1 MKTWHLIVRTR
12 WNFDDF
18 LTIHWWIFTPTWDAT
33 TKTLTGHDWSTAFI
47 YWSPLDSWHVALPN
61 MRSISMWK
69 TTARRWILSCP
80 MFSKET
86 QLILLAMYHYTSQY
100 TPVYPLYPYIYL
112 DTIITH
118 YTLKI
123 SNYTYP
129 INSNYILYIPSIP
142 VYDIDILMLYISHFS
157 PIKSP

>member
-1 MKTWHLIVRTR
+1 MKTWHLIVKTR

-69 TTARRWILSCP
+69 TMATRWILSFP
-80 MFSKET
+80 MFFPKKPNSHCWLCIT
-86 QLILLAMYHYTSQY
+86 THPNIPQYIPCILISRYNYHTLYTK
-100 TPVYPLYPYIYL
+100 
-112 DTIITH
+112 TIKF
-118 YTLKI
+118 YF
-123 SNYTYP
+123 S

-142 VYDIDILMLYISHFS
+142 VYDIDIMMLYISHFS
-157 PIKSP
+157 PTKSP

>member
-1 MKTWHLIVRTR
+1 MKTWHLIVKTR

-69 TTARRWILSCP
+69 TMATRWILSFP
-80 MFSKET
+80 IFFQRSPT
-86 QLILLAMYHYTSQY
+86 HIVGYVSLHI
-100 TPVYPLYPYIYL
+100 PIYPSISLVSLYL

-118 YTLKI
+118 YTLKQSNFTFQLIPIIYFI
-123 SNYTYP
+123 SLVSRYT
-129 INSNYILYIPSIP
+129 ILI
-142 VYDIDILMLYISHFS
+142 
-157 PIKSP
+157 